1 MEKICKNCGTAL
13 PEAAKFC
20 TECGSSEFVG
30 NVAEAAEVAREAEG
44 AALSA
49 VEGADNPSVA
59 SGDSSPCTGE
69 PADALREAGDS
80 SLALGMTEAQQAV
93 EAAAKGAE
101 GAALSAVEGADN
113 PSVASG
119 DSSPC
124 TGEPAEG
131 VADGANAAFGG
142 QPVYSGRPV
151 QQPYGQQPP
160 LFGPQGNP
168 EQPHQ
173 YQNNMN
179 GAPQQNNAAFGG
191 YTSSVT
197 GAGAPATPSPQ
208 GEGFAQPQ
216 QSNAGFGGY
225 TSSDVNAGYAGS
237 PQGEGFAQPYGQ
249 QQYPQ
254 QQYQQPYGQPYGAP
268 YGQPYAAPQQKKS
281 KKGLWIAIIAIIL
294 VLGLAAVALFVWPGF
309 LKGGSPID
317 GEWTGEYGETMTIG
331 DGRISVDHG
340 QNGTNVFEFT
350 LDGDKIELTQ
360 ISEMT
365 YKIEGDELTLTV
377 LGSEGTKIIAT
388 RVSGSGGLEGV
399 WGDLRVVDED
409 GDSSSISGSTMEFN
423 GGKYVSKQQYAA
435 DIEGDYEVS
444 GDRIVVRN
452 TSQKLSFTY
461 TLEGD
466 KLTFW
471 RVGDDGEREKVE
483 EYVRKDASGG
493 KEPDDPLKG
502 RWVGEYEDTLVLNG
516 DGTGS
521 YLRGGE
527 NESLTYKINGDK
539 LNMTRGGENFN
550 YTYKLEDNAL
560 EIYEEDGEFVEAFYL
575 EGTEPPKPKYRGAE
589 VNGDWDF
596 NIDDVDYSD
605 MYDAMM
611 GAAIESTGTS
621 EAVRRILTDESFK
634 EALRPSITSL
644 LSDYDFEFRSDGG
657 VYMIIDATLYRDFM
671 VKTQEAM
678 IPLLREFTNEE
689 AANYI
694 GATVEEL
701 EKYLTENGITW
712 SQYVDEFVAPNLGAS
727 AQFDDATLEH
737 MLGGTMNAYGEI
749 ETKGGT
755 FTQSGDKVTLTGPA
769 GDVTVFVME
778 TDDLMT
784 VESFT
789 APAGTSD
796 AGMALLDA
804 LKGLKFV
811 RS

>member
-1 MEKICKNCGTAL
+1 
-13 PEAAKFC
+13 
-20 TECGSSEFVG
+20 
-30 NVAEAAEVAREAEG
+30 
-44 AALSA
+44 
-49 VEGADNPSVA
+49 GADNPSVA

-80 SLALGMTEAQQAV
+80 SLALGMRDAQQAV

-124 TGEPAEG
+124 TGEPAD
-131 VADGANAAFGG
+131 AANAAFGG

-173 YQNNMN
+173 YQNN
-179 GAPQQNNAAFGG
+179 AAFGG

-216 QSNAGFGGY
+216 QNNAAFGGFVPPVPEQMLDRRNIPDGPPRGQFVPNGQQG
-225 TSSDVNAGYAGS
+225 TGDSSPYGLGMTPHPSSPSATPPS

-254 QQYQQPYGQPYGAP
+254 QQYQQPYGAPYGQPYGA
-268 YGQPYAAPQQKKS
+268 PYAAPQQKKS
-281 KKGLWIAIIAIIL
+281 KKGLWIAIVAIIL

-331 DGRISVDHG
+331 DGRISIDHG

-350 LDGDKIELTQ
+350 LDGDKLELTQ

-365 YKIEGDELTLTV
+365 YKVEGDELTLTV
-377 LGSEGTKIIAT
+377 LGGEGTKIIAT
-388 RVSGSGGLEGV
+388 RVSGSGGIEGV

-471 RVGDDGEREKVE
+471 RVNDDGEREKVE
-483 EYVRKDASGG
+483 EYVRKNASGG

-550 YTYKLEDNAL
+550 YTYELEDNAL

-611 GAAIESTGTS
+611 GTAIESTGTS
-621 EAVRRILTDESFK
+621 EAVRRILADESFK
-634 EALRPSITSL
+634 EALKPSITSL
-644 LSDYDFEFRSDGG
+644 LSDYDFEFRDDGG
-657 VYMIIDATLYRDFM
+657 VYMIIDAELYRDFM

-712 SQYVDEFVAPNLGAS
+712 SQYVDEFVAPNLGVS
-727 AQFDDATLEH
+727 SQFDDATLEQ

-789 APAGTSD
+789 APAGTSE
-796 AGMALLDA
+796 AATALLDA

>member
-1 MEKICKNCGTAL
+1 YT
-13 PEAAKFC
+13 
-20 TECGSSEFVG
+20 S
-30 NVAEAAEVAREAEG
+30 
-44 AALSA
+44 
-49 VEGADNPSVA
+49 SVA
-59 SGDSSPCTGE
+59 GAGA
-69 PADALREAGDS
+69 PA
-80 SLALGMTEAQQAV
+80 T
-93 EAAAKGAE
+93 
-101 GAALSAVEGADN
+101 
-113 PSVASG
+113 PS
-119 DSSPC
+119 
-124 TGEPAEG
+124 
-131 VADGANAAFGG
+131 
-142 QPVYSGRPV
+142 
-151 QQPYGQQPP
+151 
-160 LFGPQGNP
+160 PQGEGFAQP
-168 EQPHQ
+168 PHQ
-173 YQNNMN
+173 YQNNTN
-179 GAPQQNNAAFGG
+179 AAFGAPQQSNAAFGG

-208 GEGFAQPQ
+208 GEGFAQPPHQYQNNTNAAPQ
-216 QSNAGFGGY
+216 QSNAAFGGY

-237 PQGEGFAQPYGQ
+237 PQGEGFAQP
-249 QQYPQ
+249 Q
-254 QQYQQPYGQPYGAP
+254 QQYQQPYGQQPYGQPYGA
-268 YGQPYAAPQQKKS
+268 PYAAPQQKKS
-281 KKGLWIAIIAIIL
+281 KKGLWIAIIAIVL

-317 GEWTGEYGETMTIG
+317 GEWTGEYGETMTVK
-331 DGRISVDHG
+331 DGRISIDHG
-340 QNGTNVFEFT
+340 QDGTNVFEFT
-350 LDGDKIELTQ
+350 LDGDKLELTQ

-365 YKIEGDELTLTV
+365 YVIEGDELTLTV
-377 LGSEGTKIIAT
+377 LDSGGKTKIAAT
-388 RVSGSGGLEGV
+388 RVSGSGGIEGV
-399 WGDLRVVDED
+399 WGDLRVIDED
-409 GDSSSISGSTMEFN
+409 GESSSISGSTMEFN

-435 DIEGDYEVS
+435 DIEGSYEVS
-444 GDRIVVRN
+444 GDKLVVRN

-471 RVGDDGEREKVE
+471 RVNDDGEREKVE
-483 EYVRKDASGG
+483 EYVRKNASGG

-527 NESLTYKINGDK
+527 TVSVTYKLSGDK
-539 LNMTRGGENFN
+539 LNMNRGGENFN
-550 YTYKLEDNAL
+550 YTYELDGNEL
-560 EIYEEDGEFVEAFYL
+560 EIYEDDGEFVEAFYL

-596 NIDDVDYSD
+596 NIDDVDYGD

-611 GAAIESTGTS
+611 GTAIESTGAS
-621 EAVRRILTDESFK
+621 EAVRRILADESFK

-644 LSDYDFEFRSDGG
+644 LSEYDFEFRSDGG
-657 VYMIIDATLYRDFM
+657 VYMIIDADLYRDFM

-678 IPLLREFTNEE
+678 IPLMREFTNEE

-701 EKYLTENGITW
+701 ENYLNQNGITW
-712 SQYVDEFVAPNLGAS
+712 RQYVDETVAPNLGVS
-727 AQFDDATLEH
+727 SQFDDATLEQ
-737 MLGGTMNAYGEI
+737 MLGGTMNDYGEI

-769 GDVTVFVME
+769 GDVTVFVMQ

-804 LKGLKFV
+804 LEGLKFV

>member
-20 TECGSSEFVG
+20 TECGSSEFVEKA
-30 NVAEAAEVAREAEG
+30 AEAVDAVREAGDSSLALGMTEAQQAGEAAVEGAEG

-49 VEGADNPSVA
+49 AEGADNPSVA
-59 SGDSSPCTGE
+59 FGDSSPCTGE

-80 SLALGMTEAQQAV
+80 SGEALGMTEAQQAG
-93 EAAAKGAE
+93 EAAADGAE
-101 GAALSAVEGADN
+101 
-113 PSVASG
+113 
-119 DSSPC
+119 
-124 TGEPAEG
+124 
-131 VADGANAAFGG
+131 GANAAFGG

-160 LFGPQGNP
+160 LFGPQAHNNPAAGGVNADFGGFVPPVP
-168 EQPHQ
+168 EQMLDRRNIPDGPPRGQ
-173 YQNNMN
+173 FVPN
-179 GAPQQNNAAFGG
+179 GQQGAGDNAAFGG
-191 YTSSVT
+191 YTSS
-197 GAGAPATPSPQ
+197 
-208 GEGFAQPQ
+208 
-216 QSNAGFGGY
+216 
-225 TSSDVNAGYAGS
+225 DMNAGYAGS

-249 QQYPQ
+249 QQY
-254 QQYQQPYGQPYGAP
+254 QQPYGQQPYGAP
-268 YGQPYAAPQQKKS
+268 YGQPYGAPYAAPQQKKS
-281 KKGLWIAIIAIIL
+281 KKGLWIAIIAIVL

-317 GEWTGEYGETMTIG
+317 GEWTGEYGETMTVK
-331 DGRISVDHG
+331 DGRISIDHG
-340 QNGTNVFEFT
+340 RDGTNVFEFT
-350 LDGDKIELTQ
+350 LDGDKLELTQ

-365 YKIEGDELTLTV
+365 YVIEGDELTLTV
-377 LGSEGTKIIAT
+377 LGGGEGTKIAAT
-388 RVSGSGGLEGV
+388 RVSGSGGIEGV
-399 WGDLRVVDED
+399 WGDLRVIDED
-409 GDSSSISGSTMEFN
+409 GDSRSVGGSTMEFN

-435 DIEGDYEVS
+435 DIEGSYEVS

-527 NESLTYKINGDK
+527 NESLTYKISGDK

-550 YTYKLEDNAL
+550 YTYALEDNAL

-589 VNGDWDF
+589 VNGEWDF

-611 GAAIESTGTS
+611 GTAIESTGTS

-634 EALRPSITSL
+634 EALKPSITSL
-644 LSDYDFEFRSDGG
+644 LSDYDFEFRDDGG

-701 EKYLTENGITW
+701 EKYLSQNGITW
-712 SQYVDEFVAPNLGAS
+712 SQYVDEFVAPNLGVS
-727 AQFDDATLEH
+727 SQFDDATLEQ

-755 FTQSGDKVTLTGPA
+755 FTQSGDKVTLSGPA

-796 AGMALLDA
+796 AGNALLDA